1 MGTELQ
7 LLELVSARPLRSGA
21 VAMHYRRARRF
32 TGAHGGQLAGEP
44 DVEDRG
50 GDPPMLRN
58 QGLELVAGTGTR
70 APPLGCR
77 VTCWNG
83 SSMVMTRPLS
93 RFFACSSG
101 RSTDGS
107 CGSFMEMLG
116 QQIVMLE
123 AALQEAA
130 GAAGVTLTVENGAIL
145 ITPPP

>member
-1 MGTELQ
+1 M
-7 LLELVSARPLRSGA
+7 R
-21 VAMHYRRARRF
+21 
-32 TGAHGGQLAGEP
+32 
-44 DVEDRG
+44 
-50 GDPPMLRN
+50 
-58 QGLELVAGTGTR
+58 
-70 APPLGCR
+70 CR

-83 SSMVMTRPLS
+83 SSMVMTRLLS

-123 AALQEAA
+123 AALQEPA